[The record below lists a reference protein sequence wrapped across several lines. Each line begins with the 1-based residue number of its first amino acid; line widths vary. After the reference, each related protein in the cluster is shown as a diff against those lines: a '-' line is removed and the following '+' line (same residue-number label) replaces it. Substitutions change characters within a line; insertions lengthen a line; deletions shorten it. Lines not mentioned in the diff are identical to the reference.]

1 MQHGSIRSLDGL
13 WKFAVPGGKP
23 ELRQVPGSYDCVGDS
38 VWSREFPADPN
49 AAGRVRLC
57 FEGIAYE
64 GKAYLNGVCLG
75 TMLPYS
81 YYTFEVTQLL
91 RAENELTVELM
102 DLNAP
107 FGPSEGWRSFS
118 GIVRGV
124 YLETLPETYFDDVF
138 FHAALSDDLSEADC
152 TLEFSTDGDP
162 QGLGVRARLV
172 REGRVAAESACIAA
186 SACVLH
192 FSAEMPALWSPEQ
205 PNLYELTVE
214 LLRGKT
220 VVDCYSCA
228 VGFKKL
234 EIREGHFYLNNE
246 QVFFTGVCRHDIWTE
261 SAGFTLTDEMI
272 EKDLR
277 MIKSMGAN
285 FVRLVHYPHD
295 RRVLEA
301 ADRIGLL
308 VSEEPGLWWSDL
320 GNTEITSRALKVLE
334 KAIFRDRS
342 HISVAFWLA
351 FNECPFN
358 EQFLMDAV
366 ALARRCDPTRLISG
380 ANCNDVNDTK
390 EIFDKCGVDFYT
402 LHPYGT
408 HPTHCTGQSLEYAC
422 RVLTGKAVFFTEWGG
437 YYVVGNPALFRDF
450 CLEMLRLYRNR
461 APEPTLAGMTYWQWQ
476 DIPEYQRGEPACY
489 DGILTEGL
497 VTIDRVPKDN
507 FYTFSDFIRRLHTPE
522 PEPQAEL
529 EIYGGGSMDAV
540 YRPLTLPQ
548 GTHEA
553 WEQALAAGK
562 PMPGYYWKKER
573 RMAHGPALPRRVTQ
587 LGALA
592 VDLPAGAPLTV
603 SKAGGAVRI
612 AVDAQVRALWF
623 VGQATLGKGYPACGT
638 RGETLGVYRLHY
650 ADGSVQTLP
659 LRNGA
664 ELVSAC
670 ALVGPTRYEP
680 RGSALCKAFT
690 LSYDKNWE
698 IYQANLLRI
707 AAQAKPLA
715 FVEAEITD
723 PDCHLL
729 LYGLTA
735 EE

>member
-1 MQHGSIRSLDGL
+1 MQHGSTHSLGGL
-13 WKFAVPGGKP
+13 WKFAIPGGKP

-38 VWSREFPADPN
+38 IWSYDFAAAPN
-49 AAGRVRLC
+49 AETRVRLC

-64 GKAYLNGVCLG
+64 GKVYLNGEFIG
-75 TMLPYS
+75 MMLPYS
-81 YYTFEVTQLL
+81 FYAFEVTKLL
-91 RAENELTVELM
+91 REQNELRVELM
-102 DLNAP
+102 DLNAV
-107 FGPSEGWRSFS
+107 FGPAEGWRSFS
-118 GIVRGV
+118 GIVREV
-124 YLETLPETYFDDVF
+124 YLETLPKAFFDDVF
-138 FHAALSDDLSEADC
+138 FHAALTEDLMAADC
-152 TLEFSTDGDP
+152 TVEFSVDGGMQDEI
-162 QGLGVRARLV
+162 VRARLEC
-172 REGRVAAESACIAA
+172 EGRLLAQSGDVAASERL
-186 SACVLH
+186 LH
-192 FSAEMPALWSPEQ
+192 FPAEHPALWSPEQ

-214 LLRGKT
+214 LLRGGEL
-220 VVDCYSCA
+220 VDRYSLP

-234 EIREGHFYLNNE
+234 EIREGHFFLNNE

-261 SAGFTLTDEMI
+261 EAGFTLTDAMI

-320 GNTEITSRALKVLE
+320 SNTEITSRALNVLE
-334 KAIFRDRS
+334 KAIYRDRS
-342 HISVAFWLA
+342 HVCVAFWLA

-358 EQFLMDAV
+358 EQFLIDAV
-366 ALARRCDPTRLISG
+366 SLARRCDPTRLISG

-408 HPTHCTGQSLEYAC
+408 HPTHCNGETLENAC
-422 RVLTGKAVFFTEWGG
+422 RVLNGKAVFFTEWGG

-450 CLEMLRLYRNR
+450 CLEMLRLYRNH

-497 VTIDRVPKDN
+497 VTIAREPKDN
-507 FYTFSDFIRRLHTPE
+507 FYTFSDFVRRMHE
-522 PEPQAEL
+522 PEQAPQAEL
-529 EIYGGGSMDAV
+529 LIYGGGTVNAD

-548 GTHEA
+548 GTQEA
-553 WEQALAAGK
+553 WERALAAGK

-573 RMAHGPALPRRVTQ
+573 RVTNGPKLPQRVTK
-587 LGALA
+587 LGALE
-592 VDLPAGAPLTV
+592 VDLPAGIPLTV
-603 SKAGGAVRI
+603 SKKDGAVHI
-612 AVDAQVRALWF
+612 AVDEQVKALWL
-623 VGQATLGKGYPACGT
+623 VGQATLGKGYPIQGI
-638 RGETLGVYRLHY
+638 RGEILGVYRLRY
-650 ADGSVQTLP
+650 TDGSVDTVP

-664 ELVSAC
+664 EVVSAC
-670 ALVGPTRYEP
+670 ALIGPTRYEP
-680 RGSALCKAFT
+680 RGSAVSKAFT

-698 IYQANLLRI
+698 IYQANLLRVPV
-707 AAQAKPLA
+707 QKKTLA
-715 FVEAEITD
+715 SVEAEVTAA
-723 PDCHLL
+723 DCHLI
-729 LYGLTA
+729 LYGITA
-735 EE
+735 EK